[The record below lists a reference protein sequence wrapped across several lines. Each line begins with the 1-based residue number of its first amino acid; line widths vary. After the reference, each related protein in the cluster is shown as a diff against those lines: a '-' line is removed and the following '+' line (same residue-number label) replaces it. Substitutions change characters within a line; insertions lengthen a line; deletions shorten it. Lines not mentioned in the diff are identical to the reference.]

1 MPKVWLLPLVAFLV
15 GCFPLRET
23 EVFYTP
29 VTDRTFLP
37 RGKSEA
43 VPVLAESPAWKYEVI
58 GRFATVSDRGYPFLY
73 RALLHNAR
81 RQGADAVILRK
92 LAFDVR
98 RTYNRIPARWEQVPQ
113 TSYYYET
120 VKDERGQ
127 TRTVPRVYTTF
138 VPIFRPA
145 ETQVF
150 DVQWT
155 DLEAEMIIRS
165 GRPAMAANRPAP

>member
-1 MPKVWLLPLVAFLV
+1 MPKVWLLPLAAFLV

-29 VTDRTFLP
+29 VTDRTFPP
-37 RGKSEA
+37 RAKSEA
-43 VPVLAESPAWKYEVI
+43 VPVVAESPPWKYEVI

-98 RTYNRIPARWEQVPQ
+98 RTYARIPARWEQVPQ

-138 VPIFRPA
+138 VPVFRPA
-145 ETQVF
+145 ETRVF

-155 DLEAEMIIRS
+155 DLVAEMIVKR
-165 GRPAMAANRPAP
+165 GTPALAAARPAP